1 MGKYQEEKK
10 TPIIMVKKR
19 RTLLP
24 PSLSEKTGV
33 IARSETVKMEDPVSV
48 GSSSPA
54 VDTHPPEASA
64 SKKKRKRRRFPRQ
77 PHWTH
82 EFTHNCVEKV
92 KSLFPHLRAESGGFL
107 PLKIGITNDFAA
119 FLTEHPETELTLD
132 EWSCAISCIT
142 TRQVYLLRTAVAGIP
157 RYGLDGLPAVFDPIF
172 PDTCYHLTHYWYAA
186 ADIPVASDNPAHY
199 ADAIRYNARTLPQG
213 SLLPLTRRV

>member
-1 MGKYQEEKK
+1 
-10 TPIIMVKKR
+10 
-19 RTLLP
+19 
-24 PSLSEKTGV
+24 
-33 IARSETVKMEDPVSV
+33 MEDPVSV

-64 SKKKRKRRRFPRQ
+64 SKKKRKRHRFPRQ

-157 RYGLDGLPAVFDPIF
+157 RYGLDGLPAGQVSE
-172 PDTCYHLTHYWYAA
+172 C
-186 ADIPVASDNPAHY
+186 
-199 ADAIRYNARTLPQG
+199 DAQNARRWLAVREKQKLKMKTMQEQTA
-213 SLLPLTRRV
+213 STEKIER

>member
-1 MGKYQEEKK
+1 MTFQNHTDCPLTDFGGKTSIFSHPVYLFLRKF
-10 TPIIMVKKR
+10 
-19 RTLLP
+19 
-24 PSLSEKTGV
+24 SLQDSRG
-33 IARSETVKMEDPVSV
+33 
-48 GSSSPA
+48 GS
-54 VDTHPPEASA
+54 
-64 SKKKRKRRRFPRQ
+64 RRRFPRQ

-157 RYGLDGLPAVFDPIF
+157 RYGLDGLPAGQVSE
-172 PDTCYHLTHYWYAA
+172 C
-186 ADIPVASDNPAHY
+186 
-199 ADAIRYNARTLPQG
+199 DAQNARRWLAVREKQKLKMKTMQEQTA
-213 SLLPLTRRV
+213 STEKIER

>member
-54 VDTHPPEASA
+54 VDTHSPEAS
-64 SKKKRKRRRFPRQ
+64 
-77 PHWTH
+77 
-82 EFTHNCVEKV
+82 HNCVEKV

-157 RYGLDGLPAVFDPIF
+157 RYGLDGLPAGQVSE
-172 PDTCYHLTHYWYAA
+172 CEAQ
-186 ADIPVASDNPAHY
+186 
-199 ADAIRYNARTLPQG
+199 NARRWLAVREKQKLKMKTMQEQTA
-213 SLLPLTRRV
+213 STEKIER

>member
-92 KSLFPHLRAESGGFL
+92 KSLFPHLRAESGKRLVRTVLIF
-107 PLKIGITNDFAA
+107 
-119 FLTEHPETELTLD
+119 TESSDQLSRATDRVP
-132 EWSCAISCIT
+132 
-142 TRQVYLLRTAVAGIP
+142 
-157 RYGLDGLPAVFDPIF
+157 GLPASPGYV
-172 PDTCYHLTHYWYAA
+172 
-186 ADIPVASDNPAHY
+186 
-199 ADAIRYNARTLPQG
+199 Q
-213 SLLPLTRRV
+213 

>member
-64 SKKKRKRRRFPRQ
+64 SKKKKKRRRFPRQ

-157 RYGLDGLPAVFDPIF
+157 RYGLDGLPAGQVSE
-172 PDTCYHLTHYWYAA
+172 C
-186 ADIPVASDNPAHY
+186 
-199 ADAIRYNARTLPQG
+199 DAQNARRWLAVREKQKLKMKTMQEQTA
-213 SLLPLTRRV
+213 STEKIER